1 MNVYDQAH
9 NLARAIRE
17 CEEYRQYAKQRD
29 LVNANPQLKSMIDD
43 FQKQQLAIQAAQLA
57 GDEVYP
63 ETMGQLQQS
72 MQILMTDPIAAEY
85 IQCQMRFA
93 LMMQDV
99 FGILNEVIEPE
110 KGTLQ

>member
-9 NLARAIRE
+9 NLARAIKE
-17 CEEYRQYAKQRD
+17 CEEYKQYAKQRD

-43 FQKQQLAIQAAQLA
+43 FQQKQIAIQAAQMT
-57 GDEVYP
+57 GEEISP
-63 ETMGQLQQS
+63 EAMGQLQQS
-72 MQILMTDPIAAEY
+72 MQILMTDPIASEY

-99 FGILNEVIEPE
+99 FGILNEVIGPE
-110 KGTLQ
+110 GSPLQ